1 MRALLVLSSIFL
13 CQSFGQEC
21 SPPLPAECADTE
33 IRCDMGTNGGCWM
46 GDYCMQEGDYCPPPC
61 HTPLPSQCMEGEVAC
76 DMGTVGG
83 EITAFQREITAPHL
97 VTVHYLFNVRR
108 ETLPVTLDL
117 MEDVGVETTAC
128 QKALTV
134 FHHA

>member
-1 MRALLVLSSIFL
+1 MGTESPDSIMRALLVLSSIFL

-46 GDYCMQEGDYCPPPC
+46 GDYCMQEGDYCPPPR

-76 DMGTVGG
+76 DMGTDGNCWRG
-83 EITAFQREITAPHL
+83 DYCIPEGDYCPPPCHSP
-97 VTVHYLFNVRR
+97 
-108 ETLPVTLDL
+108 LPVQCTEGDI
-117 MEDVGVETTAC
+117 AC
-128 QKALTV
+128 DTGSYGGCWS
-134 FHHA
+134 